1 MFYKNSSEMFMKIS
15 ENKIHSRF
23 MNSFLDLESMLI
35 YEFSIDKQGF

>member
-1 MFYKNSSEMFMKIS
+1 MFYKNSSEKFMKIS